1 MLWRALRGAFG
12 PRAPAAPLVAR
23 ALELRAHG
31 RNAEAEALLRRAV
44 HEHPRD
50 AAAATNLAV
59 ALLDQDRGSDAVSW
73 LERAL
78 EIDSGFAPAHF
89 NYAHVLRGNGRLA
102 DAITHYAA
110 AAHAQP
116 PMPEASEALM
126 QALLDAC
133 DWDGAARLAAEL
145 GARAANAPA
154 HDWMPYVSPLTAV
167 YLGLD
172 ALQCKA
178 VAAFHAPKYP
188 GPTFRAT
195 APRARGGRLRIAYLS
210 RDFRDH
216 AVGHVLR
223 SVFAHHDRSRFEV
236 HAYSCGVDDRSVYRQ
251 AIAAS
256 VETFVDIAAATDDE
270 AAQAI
275 ADAGIDVLIDLMGHT
290 TGNRL
295 GILAR
300 RPAPLQAHYLGYAG
314 TVGASYVD
322 AFIGDAIATPPAL
335 EAHFSERIVRVPD
348 CFMVS
353 DGTDALA
360 APASSRREHG
370 LPEDAYVF
378 CNFGDAA
385 RVDRRTFELW
395 LQILERAPDALL
407 WLRKP
412 DALAAENL
420 RRAAIER
427 GIDPARLVFADRV
440 PGKSA
445 HLARLACADA
455 ALDTL
460 GWYNGHSTTADLLW
474 AGVPVLTSPGETF
487 ASRVAAS
494 LVSAAGL
501 HELVAATP
509 GDYVDCAVALAND
522 RERTR
527 ALRQRLRDGR
537 ASAPFFDTPR
547 LVRGLESAYETIAAG
562 GTGAP
567 T

>member
-1 MLWRALRGAFG
+1 MLWRALRTALK
-12 PRAPAAPLVAR
+12 PRGSAESLVSR
-23 ALELRAHG
+23 ALALRRDG

-44 HEHPRD
+44 REHPHD

-59 ALLDQDRGSDAVSW
+59 ALLDQDLGPQGVSW

-78 EIDSGFAPAHF
+78 EIDAHFGPAHF
-89 NYAHVLRGNGRLA
+89 NYGHILRANGRLA

-110 AAHAQP
+110 AVGAQP
-116 PMPEASEALM
+116 AMPEASEALM

-133 DWDGAARLAAEL
+133 DWDGAERLANEL
-145 GARAANAPA
+145 RARAMREAPR
-154 HDWMPYVSPLTAV
+154 DWMPYVSPHTAV

-172 ALQCKA
+172 AAQCKA
-178 VAAFHAPKYP
+178 VAAFHAPQYR
-188 GPTFRAT
+188 GAAFANA
-195 APRARGGRLRIAYLS
+195 APRAEGRRLRIAYLS

-236 HAYSCGVDDRSVYRQ
+236 HAYSYGIDDGSVYRK
-251 AIAAS
+251 AIEAS
-256 VETFVDIAAATDDE
+256 VERFVDIAAATDDE
-270 AAQAI
+270 AARSI
-275 ADAGIDVLIDLMGHT
+275 ADAGIDLLIDLMGHT

-300 RPAPLQAHYLGYAG
+300 RPAPVQAHYLGYPG
-314 TVGASYVD
+314 TTGADYVD
-322 AFIGDAIATPPAL
+322 YFITDAIATPPRL
-335 EAHFSERIVRVPD
+335 EAQFSERIAHVPD

-353 DGTDALA
+353 DGADALA
-360 APASSRREHG
+360 AAKSSRAEHG
-370 LPEDAYVF
+370 LPRDAYVF
-378 CNFGDAA
+378 CNFASA
-385 RVDRRTFELW
+385 SRVNRETFALW
-395 LQILERAPDALL
+395 LQILEGAPGALL
-407 WLRKP
+407 WLSKP
-412 DALAAENL
+412 SAPATDNL
-420 RRAAIER
+420 RRAAIAR
-427 GIDPARLVFADRV
+427 GVDPERLVFADRV
-440 PGKSA
+440 RDKSA

-501 HELVAATP
+501 HDLVAAMP
-509 GDYVDCAVALAND
+509 GDYVDTAVALAHD
-522 RERTR
+522 PARTR
-527 ALRQRLRDGR
+527 ALRERLLDARDC
-537 ASAPFFDTPR
+537 APFFDTPR
-547 LVRGLESAYETIAAG
+547 LVRGLESAYEAMCAARS
-562 GTGAP
+562 GAP

>member
-12 PRAPAAPLVAR
+12 PRASAAPLVAR

-44 HEHPRD
+44 REHPRD

-59 ALLDQDRGSDAVSW
+59 ALLDQDRGNDAVSW

-78 EIDSGFAPAHF
+78 EIDAHFAPAHF
-89 NYAHVLRGNGRLA
+89 NYAHVLRVNGRLA

-133 DWDGAARLAAEL
+133 DWDGAARLADEL
-145 GARAANAPA
+145 RARAANEPG

-167 YLGLD
+167 YLGLAAD
-172 ALQCKA
+172 QCKA
-178 VAAFHAPKYP
+178 VAAFHAPKYQGTP
-188 GPTFRAT
+188 FVR
-195 APRARGGRLRIAYLS
+195 APRAPGARLRIAYLS

-236 HAYSCGVDDRSVYRQ
+236 HAYSCGVDDGSVYRQ

-300 RPAPLQAHYLGYAG
+300 RAAPVQAHYLGYAG

-322 AFIGDAIATPPAL
+322 AFISDAIATPPAL

-353 DGTDALA
+353 DGTDAHA
-360 APASSRREHG
+360 APPASRAAHG

-385 RVDRRTFELW
+385 RVDRRTFERW
-395 LQILERAPDALL
+395 LQILERAPGALL

-412 DALAAENL
+412 DVLAAENL
-420 RRAAIER
+420 RRAAIAR
-427 GIDPARLVFADRV
+427 GVDPARLVFADRV

-445 HLARLACADA
+445 HLARLACADV

-509 GDYVDCAVALAND
+509 ADYVDCAVALAND
-522 RERTR
+522 SVRTR
-527 ALRQRLRDGR
+527 ALRQRLRDGL
-537 ASAPFFDTPR
+537 ASTPFFDTPR
-547 LVRGLESAYETIAAG
+547 LVRGLESAYEAMVAAG
-562 GTGAP
+562 TRAP

>member
-1 MLWRALRGAFG
+1 
-12 PRAPAAPLVAR
+12 
-23 ALELRAHG
+23 
-31 RNAEAEALLRRAV
+31 
-44 HEHPRD
+44 
-50 AAAATNLAV
+50 
-59 ALLDQDRGSDAVSW
+59 
-73 LERAL
+73 
-78 EIDSGFAPAHF
+78 
-89 NYAHVLRGNGRLA
+89 
-102 DAITHYAA
+102 
-110 AAHAQP
+110 
-116 PMPEASEALM
+116 
-126 QALLDAC
+126 
-133 DWDGAARLAAEL
+133 
-145 GARAANAPA
+145 
-154 HDWMPYVSPLTAV
+154 MPYVSPLTAV
-167 YLGLD
+167 YLGLAAD
-172 ALQCKA
+172 QCKA
-178 VAAFHAPKYP
+178 VATFHAPKYHGTP
-188 GPTFRAT
+188 FTR
-195 APRARGGRLRIAYLS
+195 APRAPSARLRIAYLS

-223 SVFAHHDRSRFEV
+223 GVFAHHDRSRFEV
-236 HAYSCGVDDRSVYRQ
+236 HAYSCGVDDGSVYRQ
-251 AIAAS
+251 AIASS

-270 AAQAI
+270 AAHAI

-314 TVGASYVD
+314 TVGASCVD
-322 AFIGDAIATPPAL
+322 AFISDAIATPLAL
-335 EAHFSERIVRVPD
+335 EGYFSERIVRVPD

-353 DGTDALA
+353 DGTDAQA
-360 APASSRREHG
+360 APQASRAAHG
-370 LPEDAYVF
+370 VPEDAYVF

-385 RVDRRTFELW
+385 RADRRTFELW
-395 LQILERAPDALL
+395 LQILERAPGALL

-412 DALAAENL
+412 DVLAAENL
-420 RRAAIER
+420 RRAAIAH
-427 GIDPARLVFADRV
+427 GVDPARLVFADRV

-445 HLARLACADA
+445 HLARLACADL

-509 GDYVDCAVALAND
+509 ADYVDCAVALAND
-522 RERTR
+522 RYRTR

-547 LVRGLESAYETIAAG
+547 LVRGLESAYETMVAAR
-562 GTGAP
+562 TAAP